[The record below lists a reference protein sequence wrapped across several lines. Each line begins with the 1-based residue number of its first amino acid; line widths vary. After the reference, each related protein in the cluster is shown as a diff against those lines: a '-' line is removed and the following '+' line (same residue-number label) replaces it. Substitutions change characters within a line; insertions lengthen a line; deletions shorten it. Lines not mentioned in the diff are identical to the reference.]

1 MKFEEVLP
9 ALREG
14 KRIKRAC
21 WEDRFLYEWDGDLME
36 QYYSEV
42 MGRWYSSLAIGYYP
56 ENVYNYDVLAE
67 DWEVEE

>member
-14 KRIKRAC
+14 KFIKRAC
-21 WEDRFLYEWDGDLME
+21 WEGRYLCEWYGCLME

-42 MGRWYSSLAIGYYP
+42 MGRWYSCPANDFYP
-56 ENVYNYDVLAE
+56 ENVYNNDVLAE
-67 DWEVEE
+67 DWEVIE